1 MPVVAPAL
9 NRSARKRKLILE
21 AATQAF
27 LSHGYDGTSMDDVAA
42 LAAVSKPTVYKHFA
56 DKERLFY
63 EIVLATTD
71 PMSELVGLVADAFAD
86 TDDLAR
92 DLRAFAR
99 QFISALMQP
108 DVLRLRRLVIANAE
122 RFPEM
127 GRAWYEHGFE
137 RALAALANQF
147 QRLTEQQLLTAD
159 DPEMAANHF
168 VGLLL
173 WIPIN
178 RVMFTGATDATSD
191 AELTPY
197 ADAAVRVFL
206 RAYGRS

>member
-1 MPVVAPAL
+1 MPLVAPEL
-9 NRSARKRKLILE
+9 HRSARKRRLILD

-27 LSHGYDGTSMDDVAA
+27 LSRGYDGTSMDDVAA

-71 PMSELVGLVADAFAD
+71 PMSELVGLVADAFPDTAD
-86 TDDLAR
+86 LER

-99 QFISALMQP
+99 QFSSALMQP

-127 GRAWYEHGFE
+127 GSAWYEHGFE
-137 RALAALANQF
+137 RVLAALAGQF
-147 QRLTEQQLLTAD
+147 QRLTEEQLLAAD
-159 DPEMAANHF
+159 DPEMAADNF

-178 RVMFTGATDATSD
+178 RVMLAGATDATSD
-191 AELTPY
+191 AQLTHF
-197 ADAAVRVFL
+197 ADVAVRVFL

>member
-1 MPVVAPAL
+1 MPVTTPEL
-9 NRSARKRKLILE
+9 SRSARKRKLIVD
-21 AATQAF
+21 AATQVF
-27 LSHGYDGTSMDDVAA
+27 LTHGYDGTSMDDVAA
-42 LAAVSKPTVYKHFA
+42 LAGVSKPTVYKHFA

-71 PMSELVGLVADAFAD
+71 PMSDLVGLVDTAFSG
-86 TDDLAR
+86 TRDLDR

-99 QFISALMQP
+99 QFLRALMQP
-108 DVLRLRRLVIANAE
+108 DVLRLRRLVIATAE

-137 RALAALANQF
+137 RVLTAFASQLEQ
-147 QRLTEQQLLTAD
+147 LTEQQLLAAND
-159 DPEMAANHF
+159 ARMAANHF

-178 RVMFTGATDATSD
+178 RAMFTGAVDDQSN
-191 AELTPY
+191 AELQHY
-197 ADAAVRVFL
+197 ADEAVRVFL
-206 RAYGRS
+206 RAYARR

>member
-1 MPVVAPAL
+1 MPVVAPEL
-9 NRSARKRKLILE
+9 SRSARKRKVILD

-63 EIVLATTD
+63 EIVLATAD
-71 PMSELVGLVADAFAD
+71 PMSELVALVADAFGD
-86 TDDLAR
+86 TDDLER
-92 DLRAFAR
+92 NLRAFAR
-99 QFISALMQP
+99 QFLGALMQP

-137 RALAALANQF
+137 RALAALSSQF
-147 QRLTEQQLLTAD
+147 QRLTQQHLLATD
-159 DPEMAANHF
+159 DPAMAANHF

-191 AELTPY
+191 ADLTRF

-206 RAYGRS
+206 KAYGRS

>member
-1 MPVVAPAL
+1 MPVTAPEL
-9 NRSARKRKLILE
+9 GRSARKRTLILD

-27 LSHGYDGTSMDDVAA
+27 LTHGYDGTSMDDIAA

-63 EIVLATTD
+63 EIVLATAD
-71 PMSELVGLVADAFAD
+71 PMSELVELVADALSATRD
-86 TDDLAR
+86 IDR
-92 DLRAFAR
+92 DLRALAR
-99 QFISALMQP
+99 QLLRALMQP

-137 RALAALANQF
+137 RVLSTLAIQF
-147 QRLTEQQLLTAD
+147 HQLTAQRLLAAD
-159 DPEMAANHF
+159 DPQMAANHF

-178 RVMFTGATDATSD
+178 KVMFTGTVDGQSD
-191 AELTPY
+191 AELQHY
-197 ADAAVRVFL
+197 AEEAVRVFL
-206 RAYGRS
+206 RAYGRR